1 MANGNA
7 EHDMAKCELPK
18 GILSISGKLGGMI
31 FKTYT
36 RPDGT
41 TETRAYPN
49 PYRQQGYQRSTPVT
63 AKEARSR
70 NLFGQISREVTRR
83 LRSGDTRPRN
93 IIWAEVK
100 AALSDS
106 ANV

>member
-1 MANGNA
+1 
-7 EHDMAKCELPK
+7 MAKCNLPK

-49 PYRQQGYQRSTPVT
+49 PYRQHGYQRTTPVT
-63 AKEARSR
+63 AKEKHQRAI
-70 NLFGQISREVTRR
+70 FAQVSREVTRR
-83 LRSGDTRPRN
+83 LRSGDTRPRS

-100 AALSDS
+100 AALSNS
-106 ANV
+106 TNL

>member
-1 MANGNA
+1 MAT
-7 EHDMAKCELPK
+7 CELPK
-18 GILSISGKLGGMI
+18 GILSISGKMGGMI
-31 FKTYT
+31 FKTYK

-41 TETRAYPN
+41 TVTRAYPN
-49 PYRQQGYQRSTPVT
+49 PYRQHGYQRSSPVT
-63 AKEARSR
+63 DNEARSR
-70 NLFGQISREVTRR
+70 NRFALISREVTRR

-106 ANV
+106 TNL